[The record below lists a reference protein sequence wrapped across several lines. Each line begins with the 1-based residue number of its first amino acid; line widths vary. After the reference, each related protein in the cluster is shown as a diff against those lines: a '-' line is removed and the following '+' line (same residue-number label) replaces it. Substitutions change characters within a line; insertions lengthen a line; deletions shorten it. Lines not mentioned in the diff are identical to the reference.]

1 MRFKPKSKSLANINF
16 DMSRYGTEPVELLL
30 DNEDMLCDEGGVL
43 LYVDMVDMCRLDK
56 VKKSKKE
63 KSKFKIK

>member
-30 DNEDMLCDEGGVL
+30 DNEDMLCDEGVL

-56 VKKSKKE
+56 VKKSKK
-63 KSKFKIK
+63 KKVNSK

>member
-1 MRFKPKSKSLANINF
+1 
-16 DMSRYGTEPVELLL
+16 MSRYGTEPVELLL

-63 KSKFKIK
+63 KSKLEIK